1 MNTLKIFSI
10 LVIGIIGFSI
20 TVFISYKTFSRKN
33 TKNPT
38 DFLIKLASIFI
49 WSSILLNL
57 TFNKISKLYDII
69 DNSSFNF
76 IKIITISKTN
86 YGVSPEMFK
95 MVFLYLG
102 VLFLFIF
109 FFSSL
114 SRILVKKMIP
124 ENLNS
129 EIMQGIILLSLSISF
144 YPLIEQILNSFY

>member
-20 TVFISYKTFSRKN
+20 TVFISYKILSKKN
-33 TKNPT
+33 TNNST

-49 WSSILLNL
+49 SSSVLLNL

-69 DNSSFNF
+69 DNSSLHF
-76 IKIITISKTN
+76 IKIITIPKTN

-114 SRILVKKMIP
+114 SRILVKKLIP
-124 ENLNS
+124 ENLNP
-129 EIMQGIILLSLSISF
+129 EIMQGIILLTLTISF

>member
-20 TVFISYKTFSRKN
+20 TVFISYKILSKKN
-33 TKNPT
+33 ANNST

-49 WSSILLNL
+49 SSSVLLNL
-57 TFNKISKLYDII
+57 TYNKISKLYDII

-76 IKIITISKTN
+76 IKIITISETN

-114 SRILVKKMIP
+114 SRILVKKLIP
-124 ENLNS
+124 ENLNP
-129 EIMQGIILLSLSISF
+129 EIMQGIILLTLTISF

>member
-1 MNTLKIFSI
+1 MPRGS
-10 LVIGIIGFSI
+10 
-20 TVFISYKTFSRKN
+20 
-33 TKNPT
+33 
-38 DFLIKLASIFI
+38 
-49 WSSILLNL
+49 LLNL

-69 DNSSFNF
+69 DNSSFHF

-114 SRILVKKMIP
+114 SRIIVKKLIP
-124 ENLNS
+124 ENLNP
-129 EIMQGIILLSLSISF
+129 EIMQGIILLTLTISF

>member
-20 TVFISYKTFSRKN
+20 TVFISYKILSKKN
-33 TKNPT
+33 TNNST

-49 WSSILLNL
+49 SSSVLLNL

-69 DNSSFNF
+69 DNSSFHF
-76 IKIITISKTN
+76 IKIITIFKTN

-102 VLFLFIF
+102 VLFLFVF

-114 SRILVKKMIP
+114 SKILVKRMIP
-124 ENLNS
+124 ENLNP
-129 EIMQGIILLSLSISF
+129 EIMQGIILLTLNISF

>member
-1 MNTLKIFSI
+1 MKNITIIFNC
-10 LVIGIIGFSI
+10 
-20 TVFISYKTFSRKN
+20 ISYISFYC
-33 TKNPT
+33 
-38 DFLIKLASIFI
+38 
-49 WSSILLNL
+49 LLDLRFYL

-76 IKIITISKTN
+76 IKIITIAQTN

-114 SRILVKKMIP
+114 SRIIVKKLIP
-124 ENLNS
+124 ENLHP
-129 EIMQGIILLSLSISF
+129 EIMQGIILLTLTISF
-144 YPLIEQILNSFY
+144 YPLIEQILYSKN

>member
-20 TVFISYKTFSRKN
+20 AVFISYKTLSKKN
-33 TKNPT
+33 SKNSA

-49 WSSILLNL
+49 SSSILLNL

-114 SRILVKKMIP
+114 SRILVKKLIP
-124 ENLNS
+124 ESLNS
-129 EIMQGIILLSLSISF
+129 EIMQGIILLTQTISF

>member
-20 TVFISYKTFSRKN
+20 TVFISYKILSKKN
-33 TKNPT
+33 ANNST

-49 WSSILLNL
+49 SSSVLLNL

-69 DNSSFNF
+69 DNSSFHF
-76 IKIITISKTN
+76 IKIITIAKTN

-114 SRILVKKMIP
+114 SRIIVKKLIP
-124 ENLNS
+124 ENLNP
-129 EIMQGIILLSLSISF
+129 EIMQGIILLTLTISF

>member
-49 WSSILLNL
+49 SSSILLNL

-114 SRILVKKMIP
+114 SRIIVKKLIP
-124 ENLNS
+124 ENLNP
-129 EIMQGIILLSLSISF
+129 EIMQGIILLTLTISF

>member
-10 LVIGIIGFSI
+10 LIIGIIGFSI

-33 TKNPT
+33 TKNST

-49 WSSILLNL
+49 SSSILLNL

-102 VLFLFIF
+102 ALFLFIF
-109 FFSSL
+109 FLITS
-114 SRILVKKMIP
+114 VK
-124 ENLNS
+124 
-129 EIMQGIILLSLSISF
+129 
-144 YPLIEQILNSFY
+144 